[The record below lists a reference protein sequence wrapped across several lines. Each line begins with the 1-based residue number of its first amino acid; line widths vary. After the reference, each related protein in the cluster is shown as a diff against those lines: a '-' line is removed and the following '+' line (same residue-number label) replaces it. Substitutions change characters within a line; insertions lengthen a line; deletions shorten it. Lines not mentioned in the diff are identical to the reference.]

1 MIWTAAG
8 GYGERAPTQSITKE
22 KKKWSNKLQS
32 KQHLYPIHQ
41 SVLKGLIRRERVRGR
56 GEREIERKCVCVRER
71 RAICVAMAWQCL
83 L

>member
-8 GYGERAPTQSITKE
+8 GYGERAATQPITKE

-41 SVLKGLIRRERVRGR
+41 SVLKGLIRCERGRGR
-56 GEREIERKCVCVRER
+56 GEIDRKKVCV
-71 RAICVAMAWQCL
+71 
-83 L
+83 